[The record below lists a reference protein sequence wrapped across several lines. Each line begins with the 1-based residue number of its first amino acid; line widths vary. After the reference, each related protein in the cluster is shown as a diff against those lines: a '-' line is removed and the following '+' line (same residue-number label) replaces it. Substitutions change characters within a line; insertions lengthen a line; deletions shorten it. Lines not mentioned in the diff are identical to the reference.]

1 MRKIT
6 FLLLN
11 VFFVLSL
18 ASAADYEN
26 LYVVGNGCDA
36 GWSPN
41 DALEMTKEDDGT
53 FTWIGDLTASGDQRF
68 KFLVSRG
75 DWHPSITCRL
85 DVEGHL
91 RIESGVEYDLYERPD
106 DSTGYDNAFQVPGSG
121 EYRIVIDLTTMKIVI
136 TKTGNT
142 EEPTPDL
149 TQLYINGSALSA
161 DGEWDYDNPSEM
173 TMTAEGVFT
182 WTGDLYNAEEGKNEF
197 KFKNVANSWDKT
209 FCSTQEDITITTGE
223 FDLNFRPYESSPDD
237 HKFKVTIAG
246 CYTITA
252 NLNTMKMTVATD
264 NSGIGNLNMPNQIQI
279 SGNAVTILNSGNAIQ
294 SAALYDI
301 TGKCLNAVSNMN
313 GTVVLAEN
321 LTNGI
326 YIVKMDYNG
335 KKSVQKIMIK

>member
-6 FLLLN
+6 FLLLS

-36 GWSPN
+36 GWSPD
-41 DALEMTKEDDGT
+41 DALEMTKEIDGT
-53 FTWIGDLTASGDQRF
+53 FIWIGDLTAGGDQRF
-68 KFLVSRG
+68 KFLVAR

-91 RIESGVEYDLYERPD
+91 RIESGVEYDLYVRSN
-106 DSTGYDNAFQVPGSG
+106 DSAGHDNAFQVPENG
-121 EYRIVIDLTTMKIVI
+121 EYRIVIDLTTMKIII
-136 TKTGNT
+136 TKIGDV
-142 EEPTPDL
+142 EEPAPDL

-182 WTGDLYNAEEGKNEF
+182 WTGDLYNAGEGKNEF
-197 KFKNVANSWDKT
+197 KFKNIADSWDQT
-209 FCSTQEDITITTGE
+209 FCSTQEDITISAGE
-223 FDLNFRPYESSPDD
+223 FDLNYRPFESSPDD
-237 HKFKVTIAG
+237 HKFKVAIAG
-246 CYTITA
+246 RYTITA

-264 NSGIGNLNMPNQIQI
+264 NTGIKNLDVSNQIRVV
-279 SGNAVTILNSGNAIQ
+279 GNTITILNSDNAVQ
-294 SAALYDI
+294 SAAVYDI
-301 TGKCLNAVSNMN
+301 TGKCLNVASNIN
-313 GTVVLAEN
+313 GPIVLAEN

-326 YIVKMDYNG
+326 YIVKIDYNG
-335 KKSVQKIMIK
+335 QKAMQKIMIK